1 MTNPQPS
8 QNVAGQPAKAA
19 GEYKPLTTFTI
30 AAANVTQRPLRSLLL
45 GLIAAVFTF
54 LLFSSAM
61 VTANLEAGI
70 SSLAARMG
78 ADVLVVPQGQG
89 KKIQSVILRAEP
101 STFYLDGK
109 LLDVVQK
116 LPGVAKASGQLF
128 ISSLDAQCCSVKV
141 QLIGI
146 DEATDFVIAP
156 WLKHAADKP
165 LSGND
170 VIVGDYI
177 YGEIGSTLKFFDQ
190 EYRIVGRLAPT
201 GMGFDSSIFMTLDA
215 ARRAGRAASPDRA
228 DEMAQSLSAILVRV
242 NPGVD
247 PITVSDELL
256 DQLGLKANVN
266 FVFASNMMSDTSAKL
281 QKVVSVMYTAAG
293 GFLAA
298 AAIIML
304 IFRDSILGLVA
315 GVQLS
320 ANDMLR
326 PGDWITMAKYG
337 ADGYVTEVTLTT
349 VKVQNFDK
357 TITTIPPYALVSD
370 SFQNWRGMWD
380 SGGRRIKRSVFIDAR
395 TIRRCTPEET
405 ARLREKGYLAA
416 DTSQEIVN
424 LQALREYLANYL
436 RNCPDVR
443 SDLMLMVRTL
453 QPTSEGVPLEF
464 YCFTRHFEWIPYEA
478 FQSALTDR
486 VLTLLPEFGLQAF
499 QRPAGTDLHERH

>member
-256 DQLGLKANVN
+256 DQL
-266 FVFASNMMSDTSAKL
+266 

-293 GFLAA
+293 GFWAA

-304 IFRDSILGLVA
+304 IVYFFAFSERQREFATLRALGASRGKVVGIVLA
-315 GVQLS
+315 EAFIISMLGS
-320 ANDMLR
+320 AVGIGL
-326 PGDWITMAKYG
+326 A
-337 ADGYVTEVTLTT
+337 
-349 VKVQNFDK
+349 
-357 TITTIPPYALVSD
+357 ALVVSNFSTVIAHAIGLPYLAPETGSWLRALAASVAAGILTVPLASLPTAWRIGRSD
-370 SFQNWRGMWD
+370 IF
-380 SGGRRIKRSVFIDAR
+380 
-395 TIRRCTPEET
+395 TT
-405 ARLREKGYLAA
+405 LRE
-416 DTSQEIVN
+416 D
-424 LQALREYLANYL
+424 
-436 RNCPDVR
+436 
-443 SDLMLMVRTL
+443 
-453 QPTSEGVPLEF
+453 
-464 YCFTRHFEWIPYEA
+464 
-478 FQSALTDR
+478 
-486 VLTLLPEFGLQAF
+486 
-499 QRPAGTDLHERH
+499 